1 MYSMYY
7 RQGSNPLDSVCDKH
21 PYLSKTMQTE
31 QRAQRL
37 NTRQAVVLHLKGPQC
52 CQTLHPCS
60 PQEGKGTCTVPLIHT
75 VRTYIHTYIPPV
87 NHTLDEPSRSSSELP
102 RMFKVV
108 RVLESCPGTVI
119 KRLYPRC
126 SCSMVERCYNQTEAH
141 TEYSLPQQSALL
153 SYIIWYR
160 SPLSMYVR
168 MQHSTQHST
177 LLHLNTISLNH
188 CSVLQ

>member
-1 MYSMYY
+1 MYVQYVLQTRVKSSGLCLWKTSLPQ
-7 RQGSNPLDSVCDKH
+7 RDNANWAEGAKTEHSTSSCPAPEGTSVLSDPAPLQPTGREGDMHCA
-21 PYLSKTMQTE
+21 T
-31 QRAQRL
+31 
-37 NTRQAVVLHLKGPQC
+37 NTHC
-52 CQTLHPCS
+52 
-60 PQEGKGTCTVPLIHT
+60 
-75 VRTYIHTYIPPV
+75 TYIHTYIPPV